1 MAVKVRMPAVAGT
14 FYPSEN
20 VELLR
25 TIQDCFTHE
34 LGPGNLPPAPDL
46 PKPRALISPHAGY
59 SYSGPI
65 AAQGFY
71 SVSSLEYI
79 DLAIILGPNHWGIG
93 SGVASVDGGLWRTPL
108 GDVAVDSDSVRELV
122 RSTRIVDV
130 DESSHSREHS
140 IEVQIPFLQH
150 IFSNKFKILPLSMYQ
165 QDMMTAQEIAKGLL
179 PILNKKRTL
188 LIASSDLTH
197 YERLNNATQ
206 KDLQL
211 VKAIESLDLEKFYDV
226 LESLNVTACGYGPIG
241 VLISIMKQIGISKG
255 RLLKY
260 ATSGHTTKD
269 FSSVVGYAS
278 IVFET

>member
-1 MAVKVRMPAVAGT
+1 MPAVAGT
-14 FYPSEN
+14 FYPSEDAN
-20 VELLR
+20 LLR
-25 TIQDCFTHE
+25 TIQECFRHE
-34 LGPGNLPPAPDL
+34 LGPGKLPPATGL
-46 PKPRALISPHAGY
+46 PMPRALISPHAGY

-65 AAQGFY
+65 AAHGFY
-71 SVSSLEYI
+71 SVSSLESI

-93 SGVASVDGGLWRTPL
+93 SGIASVDGGLWRTPF
-108 GDVAVDSDSVRELV
+108 GDVEVDSESVKELV
-122 RSTRIVDV
+122 RSTGIVDV
-130 DESSHSREHS
+130 DERAHSKEHS

-150 IFSNKFKILPLSMYQ
+150 IFSNKFKILPISMYL
-165 QDMMTAQEIAKGLL
+165 QDILTAQDIAKGLL

-197 YERLNNATQ
+197 YERLSNATR

-211 VKAIESLDLEKFYDV
+211 VKAIESLDLEKFYEV

>member
-1 MAVKVRMPAVAGT
+1 MPAVAGT
-14 FYPSEN
+14 FYPSKDSD
-20 VELLR
+20 LLR
-25 TIQDCFTHE
+25 TIHDCYRHE
-34 LGPGNLPPAPDL
+34 LGPGKLPPATGL
-46 PKPRALISPHAGY
+46 LVPRALISPHAGY
-59 SYSGPI
+59 SFSGPI
-65 AAQGFY
+65 AAHGFY
-71 SVSSLEYI
+71 SVSSLESI

-93 SGVASVDGGLWRTPL
+93 SGIASVDRGLWRTPL
-108 GDVAVDSDSVRELV
+108 GDVEVDSESVNELV
-122 RSTRIVDV
+122 SSTRIVDV
-130 DESSHSREHS
+130 DEWAHSKEHS

>member
-1 MAVKVRMPAVAGT
+1 MPAVAGT
-14 FYPSEN
+14 FYPREKMD
-20 VELLR
+20 LLK

-34 LGPGNLPPAPDL
+34 LGPGKLPPASDL
-46 PKPRALISPHAGY
+46 AMPRALVSPHAGY

-71 SVSSLEYI
+71 SVSSLEHI
-79 DLAIILGPNHWGIG
+79 DLAIILGPNHWGVG
-93 SGVASVDGGLWRTPL
+93 SAIASVDGGLWRTPL
-108 GDVAVDSDSVRELV
+108 GDVAVDSENVSELV
-122 RSTRIVDV
+122 RSTGIVDV
-130 DESSHSREHS
+130 DERSHSREHS

-150 IFSNKFKILPLSMYQ
+150 IFSNNFKILPISMYL
-165 QDMMTAQEIAKGLL
+165 QDKKTAQELAKGLF
-179 PILNKKRTL
+179 PILIKQRAV

-197 YERLNNATQ
+197 YESLSDVTR

-211 VKAIESLDLEKFYDV
+211 VKAIEALDIDNFYEI

-241 VLISIMKQIGISKG
+241 VLIYIMKQIGITKG

-260 ATSGHTTKD
+260 ATSGHTSKD
-269 FSSVVGYAS
+269 ISSVVGYAS